1 MTKPIYSI
9 VVPVFNEEACVETFY
24 KAIVPVMEK
33 TGEPFEVIYVN
44 DGSRD
49 KTEELVTAICE
60 KDARI
65 RLISFS
71 RNFGQQA
78 AIHCGLAES
87 RGDAVIPIDVDLQ
100 DPPETI
106 LKMIE
111 KWKEGYDIVHGRRA
125 KRKGET
131 KFKKWTSTLFLKI
144 IKKLTGLSIPQNVGE
159 FKLFDRKAVDAYLD
173 MPEHKRY
180 LRGMTAWIG
189 FKQTEVE
196 FVREARVAGNT
207 KYSLKKLVKLAE
219 DGIVSNSDYPLTLAM
234 KFGILLGVLS
244 VLCFGLFP
252 LLLIWDIHVG
262 LTAYLFPAMSLLT
275 AGLLVSHGLTN
286 LYLSRVYE
294 EVKNRPRYIVGKRV
308 N

>member
-1 MTKPIYSI
+1 MTKPVYSI
-9 VVPVFNEEACVETFY
+9 VVPVFNEEACVEAFY
-24 KAIVPVMEK
+24 QAIIPVMEK

-49 KTEELVTAICE
+49 KTEELVAAICA
-60 KDARI
+60 KDPRI

-78 AIHCGLAES
+78 AIHCGLAEAK
-87 RGDAVIPIDVDLQ
+87 GDAVIPIDVDLQ
-100 DPPETI
+100 DPPESI
-106 LKMIE
+106 LQMIE
-111 KWKEGYDIVHGRRA
+111 KWKEGYDVVHGKRA

-131 KFKKWTSTLFLKI
+131 AFKKWTSTLYLKV
-144 IKKLTGLSIPQNVGE
+144 IKRLTGLSIPQNVGE
-159 FKLFDRKAVDAYLD
+159 YKLFDRKVVDTYLS

-180 LRGMTAWIG
+180 LRGMTAWMG

-196 FVREARVAGNT
+196 FIREARVAGDT
-207 KYSLKKLVKLAE
+207 KYSLKKMVKLAE

-234 KFGILLGVLS
+234 KGGIALGILS
-244 VLCFGLFP
+244 VLCFILFP
-252 LLLIWDIHVG
+252 LLLIWNINVG
-262 LTAYLFPAMSLLT
+262 LTAYLFPAMGLFS
-275 AGLLVSHGLTN
+275 AVLLVSHGLTN

-294 EVKNRPRYIVGKRV
+294 EVKNRPRYIVGKRI